1 MTLPS
6 EARRLTAPPGGAFH
20 YLKAGDGTRLRTAA
34 WAAPGEAR
42 GTVALLTG
50 RNEFIEKY
58 FETIAD
64 LQDRGFNVHMMDW
77 RGQGL
82 SGRPLANRMKGHVR
96 DFTDYMDDLEL
107 FVGAIAAP
115 NLIVVAHSM
124 GGHIVLRALAERPAL
139 RRKVSGAVV
148 SAAMLGINTG
158 RFSAT
163 TARRLARSLSRA
175 GLRGAQAPSPKESGT
190 GFNVLTSDP
199 DRAGDQAWFIA
210 QEPRLALGSPT
221 FGWLDAAFRSVAA
234 IDLPGALE
242 AIDVPVMLAVAGAD
256 QVVSPA
262 AQRHAATRLRRATL
276 VEIEGSRHEILK
288 ERDEFRGQ
296 FWAAFDDW
304 VRCAV
309 T

>member
-1 MTLPS
+1 MTLQG
-6 EARRLTAPPGGAFH
+6 EARRLTAPSGGTFDWLTA
-20 YLKAGDGTRLRTAA
+20 KDGTRLRLAA
-34 WAAPGEAR
+34 WAVPGEAR

-58 FETIAD
+58 FETVAD
-64 LQDRGFNVHMMDW
+64 LLDRGFNVHMMDW

-82 SGRPLANRMKGHVR
+82 SDRPLANRMKGHVR
-96 DFTDYMDDLEL
+96 DFTDYMDDLDL

-115 NLIVVAHSM
+115 NLIVMAHSM
-124 GGHIVLRALAERPAL
+124 GGHIVLRALAERPLL
-139 RRKVSGAVV
+139 RRQVGGAVV

-158 RFSAT
+158 RFSVTA
-163 TARRLARSLSRA
+163 ARRLARSLSRA
-175 GLRGAQAPSPKESGT
+175 GLRGAQAPSPKETGA

-199 DRAGDQAWFIA
+199 ERAGDQAWFIA
-210 QEPRLALGSPT
+210 REPRLALGSPT
-221 FGWLDAAFRSVAA
+221 FGWLDAAFRSIAA

-262 AQRHAATRLRRATL
+262 AQRRAATRLRRATL

-288 ERDEFRGQ
+288 ERDEFRGR
-296 FWAAFDDW
+296 FWAAFDSW
-304 VRCAV
+304 LQSIAV
-309 T
+309 